1 MSSLTDDSF
10 SVQNSVD
17 ERACVWWDLAEN
29 TWSSRGCRLS
39 TEEANPT
46 QTVCLCD
53 HLTNF
58 GIIFDYKGQADANN
72 QALSILTDVL
82 LTLSCL
88 AILAT
93 QLMLWLLK

>member
-1 MSSLTDDSF
+1 MSE
-10 SVQNSVD
+10 NS
-17 ERACVWWDLAEN
+17 
-29 TWSSRGCRLS
+29 WSDRGCRLS
-39 TEEANPT
+39 TEETSST
-46 QTVCLCD
+46 QTVCLCK